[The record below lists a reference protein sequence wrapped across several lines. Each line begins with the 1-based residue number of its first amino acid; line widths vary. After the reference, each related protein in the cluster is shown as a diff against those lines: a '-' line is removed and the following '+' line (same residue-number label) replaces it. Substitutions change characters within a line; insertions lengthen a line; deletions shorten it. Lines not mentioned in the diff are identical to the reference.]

1 MQSQEIIERILS
13 EKPNLKLDDI
23 KKIIQRK
30 MAEASGFLTEEGAA
44 YVVASEMGINLP
56 EKARAQIRI
65 KDLVSGLNNV
75 TVAGYVLSTYPIQSF
90 KYSNGET
97 GKRSGFIMADKTGV
111 INVVL
116 WNEKAELIDKI
127 FANKVVKVMHGYVRE
142 GRDKKITIGVGFKG
156 DVMQSPLDEDPSN
169 YPETKDFFKK
179 IDALQE
185 RDNYVNVIGT
195 VTHVFP
201 IIVFERK
208 VQEKG
213 QVLRVNLT
221 DETGTIKSVFWNDQV
236 DLLIK
241 LKTDDCLQIIGA
253 HVKRGMNEKNELHVD
268 EKSCVSI
275 LKEKTKVK
283 ATPLKFIKI
292 KDLREKMYD
301 LNIIARV
308 ICVGSIQNLQESG
321 NDTISLANLLIKDE
335 TGEVRLALWK
345 EKAEISK
352 SISINDVILAE
363 GVYTK
368 KGIRS
373 LNLHTGKFSKMTI
386 NPNLQEAEK
395 IPLVKIEKIKINQL
409 RTGLKEFSV
418 EGTVVT
424 APTVEEIKIKRGE
437 IVRVASFRLKD
448 ATGEVKVSV
457 WRELVNLVENLTEGE
472 NTCIMNPTVKE
483 GLTGLPELSTNA
495 LTSIKNTKEDEDI
508 SEVIIF
514 EKDNSKE

>member
-1 MQSQEIIERILS
+1 MQLHEIIERILS
-13 EKPNLKLDDI
+13 EKPNLKLNDV

-44 YVVASEMGINLP
+44 YVVASEMGISLP
-56 EKARAQIRI
+56 EKAKAQIRI

-75 TVAGYVLSTYPIQSF
+75 TVAGCVLSTYPIQSF
-90 KYSNGET
+90 KYLNGET

-116 WNEKAELIDKI
+116 WNEKAELTDKI
-127 FANKVVKVMHGYVRE
+127 FVNKIVKVTHGYVRE
-142 GRDKKITIGVGFKG
+142 GRDKKITIGVGLKG
-156 DVMQSPLDEDPSN
+156 DVVHSPFDEDPSN

-179 IDALQE
+179 IDTLQE

-208 VQEKG
+208 GKEKG
-213 QVLRVNLT
+213 QVLRVNLM
-221 DETGTIKSVFWNDQV
+221 DETGTIKSVFWNDQAN
-236 DLLIK
+236 LLIK

-253 HVKRGMNEKNELHVD
+253 HVKRGMDEKNELHVD
-268 EKSCVSI
+268 EKSRVSI
-275 LKEKTKVK
+275 LKEKT
-283 ATPLKFIKI
+283 
-292 KDLREKMYD
+292 
-301 LNIIARV
+301 
-308 ICVGSIQNLQESG
+308 
-321 NDTISLANLLIKDE
+321 
-335 TGEVRLALWK
+335 
-345 EKAEISK
+345 
-352 SISINDVILAE
+352 
-363 GVYTK
+363 
-368 KGIRS
+368 
-373 LNLHTGKFSKMTI
+373 
-386 NPNLQEAEK
+386 
-395 IPLVKIEKIKINQL
+395 KINQL

-418 EGTVVT
+418 EGTIVT
-424 APTVEEIKIKRGE
+424 APAVEEIKIKRGE

-457 WRELVNLVENLTEGE
+457 WRDLVNMVENLTEGE
-472 NTCIMNPTVKE
+472 NIYIMNPTVKE

-495 LTSIKNTKEDEDI
+495 LTSIKNTKEDEDT